1 MGVGTLKNKITVAAI
16 AALFIPVA
24 QATTYGTD
32 VNNTALPATG
42 GMAGASVARTVEG
55 AAAVFGNP
63 ANLTQYKEGTT
74 FSFGAT
80 FLDPEIKVKHDGS
93 TSGGPWE
100 GSSNADKYLI
110 PTIAVTQGLGGIGLE
125 NLVLG
130 LGLSATGAG
139 SDFRD
144 APGSLG
150 PNGEVIIF
158 MANVGAGYQVTNNL
172 SLGLMATIGNG
183 YAQASLNSNSSSA
196 HNFGIRGTLGA
207 TYDMGA
213 TSFGAYYRSPL
224 KITYED
230 YISNGYSAPG
240 VSIPTGPGEDG
251 FWSDAWQQPQEFAIG
266 IANNSLIDGNL
277 QINADIIYKDYSS
290 ADFYKDFFR
299 DQTVFALGG
308 QLTTGK
314 AQWRL
319 GYSYAIDPLKRSF
332 KTGVI
337 GIGNNP
343 TIGTPG
349 GTGQIPINSALVEYF
364 QSTNAGTIWE
374 HSFSAGVGYQLLPM
388 LRVDAHAAFA
398 PSEKDNV
405 GAANVVEASNW
416 QAGLGFTWS
425 FK

>member
-1 MGVGTLKNKITVAAI
+1 MKHKILVAAMTV
-16 AALFIPVA
+16 LFIPVS

-32 VNNTALPATG
+32 VNNSALPATG
-42 GMAGASVARTVEG
+42 GMAGASIARTVEG

-80 FLDPEIKVKHDGS
+80 FLDPEIKVRHDGS
-93 TSGGPWE
+93 TTGSAWS

-110 PTIAVTQGLGGIGLE
+110 PTIAITQGLGGIGLE

-144 APGSLG
+144 VPGSLG

-158 MANVGAGYQVTNNL
+158 MANVGAGYQVTDNL

-183 YAQASLNSNSSSA
+183 YAQASLNGNSSSA

-213 TSFGAYYRSPL
+213 TSVGGYYRSPL

-240 VSIPTGPGEDG
+240 VPIPTSPGEDG

-266 IANNSLIDGNL
+266 IANNSLMGGNL
-277 QINADIIYKDYSS
+277 QINADVIYKDYSS

-299 DQTVFALGG
+299 DQTVYALGG

-319 GYSYAIDPLKRSF
+319 GYSYARDPLKRNLDP
-332 KTGVI
+332 GLI
-337 GIGNNP
+337 GIGNNF
-343 TIGTPG
+343 TIGLPG
-349 GTGQIPINSALVEYF
+349 GAGQIPVTGAVVEYF
-364 QSTNAGTIWE
+364 QSTNAGAIWE
-374 HSFSAGVGYQLLPM
+374 HSFTAGVGYQLLPM

-405 GAANVVEASNW
+405 GAANEVEASNW
-416 QAGLGFTWS
+416 QAGVGFTWA

>member
-1 MGVGTLKNKITVAAI
+1 MKHKILVAAMTV
-16 AALFIPVA
+16 LFIPVS

-32 VNNTALPATG
+32 VNNSALPATG
-42 GMAGASVARTVEG
+42 GMAGASIARTVEG

-80 FLDPEIKVKHDGS
+80 FLDPEIKVRHDGS
-93 TSGGPWE
+93 TTGSAWS

-110 PTIAVTQGLGGIGLE
+110 PTIAITQGLGGIGLE

-144 APGSLG
+144 VPGSLG

-158 MANVGAGYQVTNNL
+158 MANVGAGYQITDNL

-183 YAQASLNSNSSSA
+183 YAQASLNGNSSSA

-213 TSFGAYYRSPL
+213 TSVGGYYRSPL

-240 VSIPTGPGEDG
+240 VPIPTAPGEDG

-266 IANNSLIDGNL
+266 IANNSLMGGNL
-277 QINADIIYKDYSS
+277 QINADVIYKDYSS
-290 ADFYKDFFR
+290 ASFYKDFFR
-299 DQTVFALGG
+299 DQTVYALGG

-319 GYSYAIDPLKRSF
+319 GYSYARDPLKRNLDP
-332 KTGVI
+332 GLI
-337 GIGNNP
+337 GIGNNF
-343 TIGTPG
+343 TIGLPG
-349 GTGQIPINSALVEYF
+349 GAGQIPVTGAVVEYF
-364 QSTNAGTIWE
+364 QSTNAGAIWE

-405 GAANVVEASNW
+405 GAANEVEASNW
-416 QAGLGFTWS
+416 QAGVGFTWA

>member
-1 MGVGTLKNKITVAAI
+1 MKHKILVAAMTV
-16 AALFIPVA
+16 LFIPVS

-32 VNNTALPATG
+32 VNNSALPATG
-42 GMAGASVARTVEG
+42 GMAGASIARTVEG

-80 FLDPEIKVKHDGS
+80 FLDPEIKVRHDGS
-93 TSGGPWE
+93 TTGSAWS

-110 PTIAVTQGLGGIGLE
+110 PTIAITQGLGGIGLE

-144 APGSLG
+144 VPGSLG

-158 MANVGAGYQVTNNL
+158 MANVGAGYQVTDNL

-183 YAQASLNSNSSSA
+183 YAQASLNGNSSSA

-213 TSFGAYYRSPL
+213 TSVGGYYRSPL

-240 VSIPTGPGEDG
+240 VPIPTAPGEDG

-266 IANNSLIDGNL
+266 IANNSLMGGNL
-277 QINADIIYKDYSS
+277 QINADVIYKDYSS
-290 ADFYKDFFR
+290 ASFYKDFFR
-299 DQTVFALGG
+299 DQTVYALGG

-319 GYSYAIDPLKRSF
+319 GYSYARDPLKRNLDP
-332 KTGVI
+332 GLI
-337 GIGNNP
+337 GIGNNF
-343 TIGTPG
+343 TIGLPG
-349 GTGQIPINSALVEYF
+349 GAGQIPVTGAVVEYF
-364 QSTNAGTIWE
+364 QSTNAGAIWE

-405 GAANVVEASNW
+405 GAANEVEASNW
-416 QAGLGFTWS
+416 QAGVGFTWA

>member
-1 MGVGTLKNKITVAAI
+1 MVT
-16 AALFIPVA
+16 ALFTSA
-24 QATTYGTD
+24 AHATTYGTD

-42 GMAGASVARTVEG
+42 GMAGASIAHTIEG

-80 FLDPEIKVKHDGS
+80 FLQPKIKTEHDG
-93 TSGGPWE
+93 TTTGMPWSGT
-100 GSSNADKYLI
+100 SNADKYLI

-130 LGLSATGAG
+130 LGLTATGAG

-144 APGSLG
+144 VEGSLG

-158 MANVGAGYQVTNNL
+158 MANVGAGYQVTDKL
-172 SLGLMATIGNG
+172 SVGAMATIGNG
-183 YAQASLNSNSSSA
+183 YAQVSLNSDSSSA

-213 TSFGAYYRSPL
+213 TSIGGYYRSPL

-240 VSIPTGPGEDG
+240 VGIPTGPGKDSY
-251 FWSDAWQQPQEFAIG
+251 WSDTWQQPQEFAIG
-266 IANNSLIDGNL
+266 VSNNSLMDGNL
-277 QINADIIYKDYSS
+277 LINADIIHKDYSG
-290 ADFYKDFFR
+290 ADFYKDFYR
-299 DQTVFALGG
+299 DQTVFALGA

-319 GYSYAIDPLKRSF
+319 GYSHARDPLKRNLNA
-332 KTGVI
+332 GPI
-337 GIGNNP
+337 GIGNQT
-343 TIGTPG
+343 TIGFPG
-349 GTGQIPINSALVEYF
+349 GTGQIVVNGAVVEYF
-364 QSTNAGTIWE
+364 QATNAGAVWE
-374 HSFSAGVGYQLLPM
+374 DSFSAGFGYQLLPM
-388 LRVDAHAAFA
+388 LRVDAHGAFA
-398 PSEKDNV
+398 PSETQNI
-405 GAANVVEASNW
+405 GPANKVKASNW
-416 QAGLGFTWS
+416 QAGLGFTWE

>member
-1 MGVGTLKNKITVAAI
+1 MKNKILVAAI
-16 AALFIPVA
+16 TALFIPAA
-24 QATTYGTD
+24 QATTFGTD
-32 VNNTALPATG
+32 VNNSVLPATG
-42 GMAGASVARTVEG
+42 GMGGASIARTVEG

-74 FSFGAT
+74 FTFGAS
-80 FLDPEIKVKHDGS
+80 FLDPEIKASHDGS
-93 TSGGPWE
+93 LTTVPWS

-110 PTIAVTQGLGGIGLE
+110 PTISVTQGLGGLGLE

-130 LGLSATGAG
+130 LGLTATGAG

-144 APGSLG
+144 VPGSLG
-150 PNGEVIIF
+150 ANGEVIIF
-158 MANVGAGYQVTNNL
+158 MANVGAGYQVTDNL

-207 TYDMGA
+207 TYDVGA

-230 YISNGYSAPG
+230 YIGNGG
-240 VSIPTGPGEDG
+240 VATSPGEDA

-266 IANNSLIDGNL
+266 IANNSLMGGDLLIA
-277 QINADIIYKDYSS
+277 ADIIHKDYSS
-290 ADFYKDFFR
+290 ADFYTDFFR

-319 GYSYAIDPLKRSF
+319 GYTHARSPLKDI
-332 KTGVI
+332 KDPTALI
-337 GIGNNP
+337 GIGNNF
-343 TIGTPG
+343 TIGAPG
-349 GTGQIPINSALVEYF
+349 GGANIAVTGAIVEYF
-364 QSTNAGTIWE
+364 QATNAGAIWE
-374 HSFSAGVGYQLLPM
+374 DSFSAGVGYQVLPM
-388 LRVDAHAAFA
+388 LRVDAHGAFA

-405 GAANVVEASNW
+405 GASTEVEASNW
-416 QAGLGFTWS
+416 QAGVGFTWN

>member
-1 MGVGTLKNKITVAAI
+1 MGEMMRKKISAAI
-16 AALFIPVA
+16 AILFIPVAA

-32 VNNTALPATG
+32 VNNTAMPATG

-80 FLDPEIKVKHDGS
+80 FLDPKIKTEHNGG
-93 TSGGPWE
+93 TTGTAWSGT
-100 GSSNADKYLI
+100 SNADKYLI
-110 PTIAVTQGLGGIGLE
+110 PTIAVTQGLGGLGFE

-144 APGSLG
+144 IPGSLG
-150 PNGEVIIF
+150 ANGEVIIF
-158 MANVGAGYQVTNNL
+158 MANVGAGYQLTDNL
-172 SLGLMATIGNG
+172 SIGAMATIGNG
-183 YAQASLNSNSSSA
+183 YAQVSLNSNSSSA
-196 HNFGIRGTLGA
+196 HNYGIRGTLGA

-213 TSFGAYYRSPL
+213 TSLGAYYRSPL

-240 VSIPTGPGEDG
+240 VGIPTGPGEDAY
-251 FWSDAWQQPQEFAIG
+251 WSDAWQQPQEFAVG
-266 IANNSLIDGNL
+266 IANNSLMNGNL
-277 QINADIIYKDYSS
+277 QINADIIYKDYSG
-290 ADFYKDFFR
+290 ADFYKDFYR
-299 DQTVFALGG
+299 DQTVYALGG

-319 GYSYAIDPLKRSF
+319 GYSYARDPLKRNINP
-332 KTGVI
+332 GPV
-337 GIGNNP
+337 GIGNQS
-343 TIGTPG
+343 TIGLPG
-349 GTGQIPINSALVEYF
+349 GPGQIVVNGKVIEYF
-364 QSTNAGTIWE
+364 QATNAGAIWE
-374 HSFSAGVGYQLLPM
+374 HSITAGFGYQLLPM

-398 PSEKDNV
+398 PEESQQIGPDNKV
-405 GAANVVEASNW
+405 KASNW
-416 QAGLGFTWS
+416 QAGLGFTWA

>member
-1 MGVGTLKNKITVAAI
+1 MKNKILVIAI
-16 AALFIPVA
+16 TALFIPVA
-24 QATTYGTD
+24 HATTYGTD

-42 GMAGASVARTVEG
+42 GMAGASIARTVEG

-63 ANLTQYKEGTT
+63 ANLTQYREGTT

-80 FLDPEIKVKHDGS
+80 FLDPKIKVEHDGS
-93 TSGGPWE
+93 TTGTAWSGE
-100 GSSNADKYLI
+100 SNATKYLI
-110 PTIAVTQGLGGIGLE
+110 PTIAVTQGLGGLGLD

-144 APGSLG
+144 IPGSLG

-158 MANVGAGYQVTNNL
+158 MANVGAGYKLTDNL
-172 SLGLMATIGNG
+172 SLGAMATIGNG
-183 YAQASLNSNSSSA
+183 YAQASLNSDSSSA

-213 TSFGAYYRSPL
+213 TSVGGYYRSPL
-224 KITYED
+224 KITYEQ
-230 YISNGYSAPG
+230 YISNGGVPIAPG
-240 VSIPTGPGEDG
+240 KGT

-266 IANNSLIDGNL
+266 VANNSLMGGNL
-277 QINADIIYKDYSS
+277 QINADIIYKDYSGAS
-290 ADFYKDFFR
+290 FYKDFFR

-319 GYSYAIDPLKRSF
+319 GYSHARDPIKRNLNP
-332 KTGVI
+332 GLI
-337 GIGNNP
+337 GIGNNF
-343 TIGTPG
+343 TIGAPG
-349 GTGQIPINSALVEYF
+349 GGQIPVTGAVVEYF
-364 QSTNAGTIWE
+364 QATNAAAIWE
-374 HSFSAGVGYQLLPM
+374 DSFSAGFGYQLLPM
-388 LRVDAHAAFA
+388 LRVDAHGAFA
-398 PSEKDNV
+398 PSETQNI
-405 GAANVVEASNW
+405 GPANKVKASNW
-416 QAGLGFTWS
+416 QAGLGFTWA

>member
-1 MGVGTLKNKITVAAI
+1 MKNKILAI
-16 AALFIPVA
+16 AITALIAPVA

-42 GMAGASVARTVEG
+42 GMAGASIAHTVEG

-80 FLDPEIKVKHDGS
+80 FLQPKIKTEHDGS
-93 TSGGPWE
+93 VTGGAWSGY
-100 GSSNADKYLI
+100 SNADKYLI

-130 LGLSATGAG
+130 LGLTATGAG

-144 APGSLG
+144 IDGSLG

-158 MANVGAGYQVTNNL
+158 MANVGAGYQVTDKL
-172 SLGLMATIGNG
+172 SVGMMATIGNG
-183 YAQASLNSNSSSA
+183 YAQVSLNSNSSSA

-213 TSFGAYYRSPL
+213 TSIGGYYRSPL

-230 YISNGYSAPG
+230 YISNGYSSPG
-240 VSIPTGPGEDG
+240 VGIPTGPGKG
-251 FWSDAWQQPQEFAIG
+251 SFWSDTWQQPQEFAIG
-266 IANNSLIDGNL
+266 VSNSSLMDGNL
-277 QINADIIYKDYSS
+277 LINADIIHKDYSG
-290 ADFYKDFFR
+290 ADFYKDFYR
-299 DQTVFALGG
+299 DQTVFALGA

-319 GYSYAIDPLKRSF
+319 GYSHARDPIKRNLKS
-332 KTGVI
+332 GV
-337 GIGNNP
+337 GIGNQN
-343 TIGTPG
+343 TIGFPG
-349 GTGQIPINSALVEYF
+349 GTGQIFIDDKVVEYF
-364 QSTNAGTIWE
+364 QATNAGAVWE
-374 HSFSAGVGYQLLPM
+374 DSFSAGFGYQLLPM
-388 LRVDAHAAFA
+388 LRVDAHGAFA
-398 PSEKDNV
+398 PSEKQNI
-405 GAANVVEASNW
+405 GSANKVKASNW
-416 QAGLGFTWS
+416 QAGLGFTWA

>member
-1 MGVGTLKNKITVAAI
+1 MKNKILVVAI
-16 AALFIPVA
+16 SALLTPVA

-32 VNNTALPATG
+32 VNNSAMPATG
-42 GMAGASVARTVEG
+42 GMAGASIARTVEG

-80 FLDPEIKVKHDGS
+80 FLDPEIEVQHNGA
-93 TSGGPWE
+93 TTGNAWSGR
-100 GSSNADKYLI
+100 SNADKYLI
-110 PTIAVTQGLGGIGLE
+110 PTIAVTQGMGGLGLE

-144 APGSLG
+144 VPGSLG

-158 MANVGAGYQVTNNL
+158 LANVGAAYQLTDKL
-172 SLGLMATIGNG
+172 SIGAMATIGNG

-196 HNFGIRGTLGA
+196 HNFGYRATLGA
-207 TYDMGA
+207 TYNMGA
-213 TSFGAYYRSPL
+213 TSIGGYYRSPL
-224 KITYED
+224 KIHYED
-230 YISNGYSAPG
+230 YISNGG
-240 VSIPTGPGEDG
+240 VPIGPGKG
-251 FWSDAWQQPQEFAIG
+251 TFWSDYWQQPQEFAIG
-266 IANNSLIDGNL
+266 IANNSLMDGNL
-277 QINADIIYKDYSS
+277 QINADIIHKDYSG

-319 GYSYAIDPLKRSF
+319 GYSYARDPIKRNLNP
-332 KTGVI
+332 GVI
-337 GIGNNP
+337 GIGNNT
-343 TIGTPG
+343 TIGAPG
-349 GTGQIPINSALVEYF
+349 GGQIPVNGAVVEYF
-364 QSTNAGTIWE
+364 QATNAAAIWE
-374 HSFSAGVGYQLLPM
+374 HSITAGAGYQVLPM
-388 LRVDAHAAFA
+388 LRVDGHFGFA
-398 PSEKDNV
+398 PSETDNI
-405 GAANVVEASNW
+405 GPANRVKASNW
-416 QAGLGFTWS
+416 QAGLGFTWA

>member
-1 MGVGTLKNKITVAAI
+1 MKNKILVAAI

-24 QATTYGTD
+24 QATTFGTD

-42 GMAGASVARTVEG
+42 GMGGASIARTIEG

-80 FLDPEIKVKHDGS
+80 FLDPEIEATHDGFPGV
-93 TSGGPWE
+93 TGAWD

-110 PTIAVTQGLGGIGLE
+110 PTIAVTQGLGGLGLE

-130 LGLSATGAG
+130 LGLTATGAG

-144 APGSLG
+144 VEGSGG

-158 MANVGAGYQVTNNL
+158 MANVGAGYQLTDNL
-172 SLGLMATIGNG
+172 SIGAMATIGNG

-196 HNFGIRGTLGA
+196 HNYGLRATLGA

-213 TSFGAYYRSPL
+213 TSVGGYYRSPL

-230 YISNGYSAPG
+230 YISNGYTAAG
-240 VSIPTGPGEDG
+240 AGIPTSPGNDS

-266 IANNSLIDGNL
+266 IANNSLMGGDL
-277 QINADIIYKDYSS
+277 QINADIIHKDYSGS
-290 ADFYKDFFR
+290 SFYKDFFR
-299 DQTVFALGG
+299 DQTVYAIGG

-319 GYSYAIDPLKRSF
+319 GYTYARSPLK
-332 KTGVI
+332 KIKNQGALI
-337 GIGNNP
+337 GIGNNF
-343 TIGTPG
+343 TIGSP
-349 GTGQIPINSALVEYF
+349 TGAQLPVTGAVVEYF
-364 QSTNAGTIWE
+364 QATNAGAIWE

-388 LRVDAHAAFA
+388 LRVDGHAAVA
-398 PSEKDNV
+398 PSETDDIGGHTKIK
-405 GAANVVEASNW
+405 SSLW

>member
-1 MGVGTLKNKITVAAI
+1 MKNKILVAAI
-16 AALFIPVA
+16 AALFIPAA
-24 QATTYGTD
+24 QATTFGTD
-32 VNNTALPATG
+32 VNNSVLPATG
-42 GMAGASVARTVEG
+42 GMGGASVARTVEG

-74 FSFGAT
+74 FTFGAS
-80 FLDPEIKVKHDGS
+80 FFDPEIEVDHDGTTTGRAWS
-93 TSGGPWE
+93 

-110 PTIAVTQGLGGIGLE
+110 PTIAVTQGLGGLGLE

-130 LGLSATGAG
+130 LGLTATGAG

-144 APGSLG
+144 VPGSLG

-158 MANVGAGYQVTNNL
+158 MANVGAGYQVTDNL
-172 SLGLMATIGNG
+172 SVGAMATIGNG
-183 YAQASLNSNSSSA
+183 YAQASLNGNSSSA
-196 HNFGIRGTLGA
+196 HNFGFRGTLGA

-230 YISNGYSAPG
+230 YISNGFSAPG
-240 VSIPTGPGEDG
+240 VPIPTSPGEDG
-251 FWSDAWQQPQEFAIG
+251 YWSDAWQQPQEFAIG
-266 IANNSLIDGNL
+266 VANNSLLGGDLLIA
-277 QINADIIYKDYSS
+277 ADIIHKDYSS

-319 GYSYAIDPLKRSF
+319 GYTHARSPLKENLDP
-332 KTGVI
+332 GLI
-337 GIGNNP
+337 GIGNNF
-343 TIGTPG
+343 TIGLPG
-349 GTGQIPINSALVEYF
+349 GAGQIPVTGAVVEYF
-364 QSTNAGTIWE
+364 QATNAGAIWE
-374 HSFSAGVGYQLLPM
+374 DSFSAGFGYQVLPM

-405 GAANVVEASNW
+405 GPANEVEASNW
-416 QAGLGFTWS
+416 QAGVGFTWA

>member
-1 MGVGTLKNKITVAAI
+1 MKNKILVLAI
-16 AALFIPVA
+16 SALLTPVA

-32 VNNTALPATG
+32 VNNSALPATG
-42 GMAGASVARTVEG
+42 GMAGASIARTVEG

-80 FLDPEIKVKHDGS
+80 FLDPRISVKHDGS
-93 TSGGPWE
+93 VVGTPWSGT
-100 GSSNADKYLI
+100 SNATNYLI

-139 SDFRD
+139 SDFRGV
-144 APGSLG
+144 PGSLD

-158 MANVGAGYQVTNNL
+158 MANVGAGYQVTDNL
-172 SLGLMATIGNG
+172 SLGMMATIGNG

-196 HNFGIRGTLGA
+196 HAFGLRATLGA

-213 TSFGAYYRSPL
+213 TSLGAYYRSPL
-224 KITYED
+224 KITYDD
-230 YISNGYSAPG
+230 YISNGGVPTSPG
-240 VSIPTGPGEDG
+240 KDT

-266 IANNSLIDGNL
+266 IANNSLMDGNL

-299 DQTVFALGG
+299 DQTVFALGA

-319 GYSYAIDPLKRSF
+319 GYSHARSPI
-332 KTGVI
+332 KKNLNPGLI
-337 GIGNNP
+337 GIGNNF
-343 TIGTPG
+343 TIGAPG
-349 GTGQIPINSALVEYF
+349 GGQIPVTGAVVEYF
-364 QSTNAGTIWE
+364 QATNAAAIWE
-374 HSFSAGVGYQLLPM
+374 DSFTAGIGYQVLPM
-388 LRVDAHAAFA
+388 LRVDAHGAFA
-398 PSEKDNV
+398 PSETEQV
-405 GAANVVEASNW
+405 GPGNRVRASNW
-416 QAGLGFTWS
+416 QAGVGFTWA

>member
-1 MGVGTLKNKITVAAI
+1 VGEMMRKSLSAAI
-16 AALFIPVA
+16 AVLFIPVA

-63 ANLTQYKEGTT
+63 ANLTQYKDGTT

-93 TSGGPWE
+93 TSGGAWE

-110 PTIAVTQGLGGIGLE
+110 PTIAVTQGMGGLGLE
-125 NLVLG
+125 DLVLG
-130 LGLSATGAG
+130 LGLTATGAG

-144 APGSLG
+144 VPGSLG

-158 MANVGAGYQVTNNL
+158 MANVGAAYQVTDKL

-196 HNFGIRGTLGA
+196 HNYGLRATLGA

-213 TSFGAYYRSPL
+213 TSVGGYYRSPL

-240 VSIPTGPGEDG
+240 VGIPTAPGEDSY
-251 FWSDAWQQPQEFAIG
+251 WSDAWQQPQEFAIG
-266 IANNSLIDGNL
+266 IANNSLMDGNL
-277 QINADIIYKDYSS
+277 QINADIIYKDYSG

-299 DQTVFALGG
+299 DQTVYALGG

-319 GYSYAIDPLKRSF
+319 GYSYARDPLKRSF
-332 KTGVI
+332 KQGVI

-343 TIGTPG
+343 TIGFPG
-349 GTGQIPINSALVEYF
+349 GTGQIPINSAVVEYF
-364 QSTNAGTIWE
+364 QATNAGAIWE
-374 HSFSAGVGYQLLPM
+374 HSISAGFGYQLLPM

-398 PSEKDNV
+398 PSEKQNV
-405 GAANVVEASNW
+405 GAANEVEASNW

>member
-1 MGVGTLKNKITVAAI
+1 MKNKILVIAI
-16 AALFIPVA
+16 TALFVPIA

-42 GMAGASVARTVEG
+42 GMAGASIAHTVEA

-80 FLDPEIKVKHDGS
+80 FLEPKIEVEHDGN
-93 TSGGPWE
+93 TVGTAWSGE
-100 GSSNADKYLI
+100 SNATKYLI
-110 PTIAVTQGLGGIGLE
+110 PTIAVTQGLAGLGME

-130 LGLSATGAG
+130 VGLSATGAG

-144 APGSLG
+144 VDKSFG
-150 PNGEVIIF
+150 PNGEIIVF
-158 MANVGAGYQVTNNL
+158 MANVGVGYQLTDNL
-172 SLGLMATIGNG
+172 SLGAMATLGNG

-196 HNFGIRGTLGA
+196 HNFGIRATLGA

-213 TSFGAYYRSPL
+213 TSIGAYYRSPL
-224 KITYED
+224 QINFKN

-240 VSIPTGPGEDG
+240 VGIPIPGSTST
-251 FWSDAWQQPQEFAIG
+251 FWSDVWAQPQEFAIG
-266 IANNSLIDGNL
+266 IANNSLMDGNL
-277 QINADIIYKDYSS
+277 QLNADIIYKDYSG
-290 ADFYKDFFR
+290 ANFYKDFFR

-319 GYSYAIDPLKRSF
+319 GYSHARDPIKRNLAP
-332 KTGVI
+332 GVI
-337 GIGNNP
+337 GIGGNT
-343 TIGTPG
+343 TIGFPG
-349 GTGQIPINSALVEYF
+349 GTGNLPVNGELVEYF
-364 QSTNAGTIWE
+364 QATNAGAIWE
-374 HSFSAGVGYQLLPM
+374 DSFSAGFGYQLLPM
-388 LRVDAHAAFA
+388 LRIDAHGAFA
-398 PSEKDNV
+398 PSETQNV
-405 GAANVVEASNW
+405 GPHNKVKASNW
-416 QAGLGFTWS
+416 QTGVSFTWA

>member
-1 MGVGTLKNKITVAAI
+1 MKHKILVAAMTV
-16 AALFIPVA
+16 LFIPVS

-32 VNNTALPATG
+32 VNNSALPATG
-42 GMAGASVARTVEG
+42 GMAGASIARTVEG

-80 FLDPEIKVKHDGS
+80 FLDPEIKVRHDGS
-93 TSGGPWE
+93 TTGSAWS

-110 PTIAVTQGLGGIGLE
+110 PTIAITQGLGGIGLE

-144 APGSLG
+144 VPGSLG

-158 MANVGAGYQVTNNL
+158 MANVGAGYQVTDNL

-183 YAQASLNSNSSSA
+183 YAQASLNGNSSSA

-213 TSFGAYYRSPL
+213 TSVGGYYRSPL

-240 VSIPTGPGEDG
+240 VPIPTSPGEDG

-266 IANNSLIDGNL
+266 IANNSLMGGNL
-277 QINADIIYKDYSS
+277 QINADVIYKDYSS

-299 DQTVFALGG
+299 DQTVYALGG

-319 GYSYAIDPLKRSF
+319 GYSYARDPLKRNLDP
-332 KTGVI
+332 GLI
-337 GIGNNP
+337 GIGNNF
-343 TIGTPG
+343 TIGLPG
-349 GTGQIPINSALVEYF
+349 GAGQIPVTGAVVEYF
-364 QSTNAGTIWE
+364 QSTNAGAIWE
-374 HSFSAGVGYQLLPM
+374 HSFTAGD
-388 LRVDAHAAFA
+388 RK
-398 PSEKDNV
+398 S
-405 GAANVVEASNW
+405 VV
-416 QAGLGFTWS
+416 
-425 FK
+425 